1 MFVRSQGPIP
11 GMDFAF
17 PDVCLTP
24 VVVPVPIPYPNI
36 ALSSAAVPTVTNMF
50 IMGMPAQ
57 NLMTMGATSL
67 GDMAGGQRRRR
78 FRNDCR
84 SFAPRHGVVQVLHQR
99 RTGDQDAGSHRAER
113 NGAQRSGRCAVAVP
127 DQDVVSELRCDA
139 AAFNGRPAPV
149 ATDWNGLG

>member
-67 GDMAGGQRRRR
+67 GDMAGVAGGVASGMIAGPSRHVMGSSKY
-78 FRNDCR
+78 FI
-84 SFAPRHGVVQVLHQR
+84 SAAPATRMLDPTAQNGMAPNAVGVALSPSQIKMLCL
-99 RTGDQDAGSHRAER
+99 S
-113 NGAQRSGRCAVAVP
+113 
-127 DQDVVSELRCDA
+127 
-139 AAFNGRPAPV
+139 
-149 ATDWNGLG
+149 